1 MTIRRVLIIE
11 DSSTDVLLFREA
23 ISECDIE
30 VVADIVPTWSDA
42 YELLNDGGLP
52 FSLILVDLN
61 LPVVGGKEIIRLIR
75 GGDMRVPIVVFSTS
89 SSSVDIHSCYKN
101 GVNGYVVKP
110 YDIEKLFEDM
120 CITFKWWLEVNKLV
134 DEYYE

>member
-110 YDIEKLFEDM
+110 YDIEQLFDDM

-134 DEYYE
+134 DERYE

>member
-11 DSSTDVLLFREA
+11 DSPTDVLLFREA

-30 VVADIVPTWSDA
+30 VVVDIVPTWPDA
-42 YELLNDGGLP
+42 YELLNDGSLL
-52 FSLILVDLN
+52 FSLILLDLN
-61 LPVVGGKEIIRLIR
+61 LPIIGGKEIVHLIR
-75 GGDMRVPIVVFSTS
+75 EGGMYVPIVVLSTS
-89 SSSVDIHSCYKN
+89 SSSVDIHSCYKA

-110 YDIEKLFEDM
+110 YDIEQLFDVM

-134 DEYYE
+134 DERYE